1 MKNFIKGMEISYKVS
16 AKDYENALNQ
26 LEQIIL
32 SNPGT
37 DEEFYATLEKLMVQL
52 LYYNP
57 TNGLGKF
64 SQEQNNTIENLN
76 YKFEDLFS
84 KHFKSDEI
92 IIHNLQVTPLTYN
105 LFQNY
110 PNPFNPTTKIKYS
123 IKEQGLVTITIFDIL
138 GREIATLVNEPKKAG
153 EYEIELRASKYGLS
167 SGVYFYQ
174 MKVGDFTLIR
184 KMIMIK

>member
-16 AKDYENALNQ
+16 AEDYENALNQ

-76 YKFEDLFS
+76 YKFEDL
-84 KHFKSDEI
+84 
-92 IIHNLQVTPLTYN
+92 
-105 LFQNY
+105 
-110 PNPFNPTTKIKYS
+110 
-123 IKEQGLVTITIFDIL
+123 
-138 GREIATLVNEPKKAG
+138 LVN
-153 EYEIELRASKYGLS
+153 ISNQTRL
-167 SGVYFYQ
+167 
-174 MKVGDFTLIR
+174 
-184 KMIMIK
+184 